1 MVILLSFTLIAAR
14 LFQVEGPSLL
24 DEPWNSLLFLLIIPA
39 VIQLYKIWQS
49 KGGKKPSKLFL
60 QIMSFVVSGIFVCLS
75 GGFAGLIWPVLPVM
89 GDNDF
94 FGFLV
99 SLSTYVREFTMVVGL
114 AFGAMMA
121 LYEGLLKRLFEIIG
135 FASAEKVASRKTVG
149 FWA

>member
-1 MVILLSFTLIAAR
+1 M
-14 LFQVEGPSLL
+14 

-60 QIMSFVVSGIFVCLS
+60 QIVSFVVSGIFVCLNE
-75 GGFAGLIWPVLPVM
+75 GFVGLIWPVLPVM
-89 GDNDF
+89 GDDF
-94 FGFLV
+94 FGFLG
-99 SLSTYVREFTMVVGL
+99 SLVTYAREFTMVVGL